1 MISRNKKQELSGLM
15 EVSALW
21 WSWDKS
27 WKSLVLFINSRSLHS
42 HIKCSKLRE
51 MNFTMINCATNT
63 IDNENLLCGFIC
75 MVAGKTQVM
84 LRLLIYNWNF
94 AYQNSIYSKC
104 NSEVYKDKHNLA
116 FRFHSL
122 TVYLLWKGK
131 SIYHCAP
138 LHWVG
143 EHHTVSWTGYF
154 LWILKMS
161 LNLGLST

>member
-1 MISRNKKQELSGLM
+1 M

-27 WKSLVLFINSRSLHS
+27 WKSLVLFINSRSLDS

-84 LRLLIYNWNF
+84 LRLLIYNWNC
-94 AYQNSIYSKC
+94 AYQNLIYSKC
-104 NSEVYKDKHNLA
+104 IQGRVQFGLP
-116 FRFHSL
+116 FPLTHSL
-122 TVYLLWKGK
+122 SSLKRKVRIQLCSIALGWWAPYSIMDRVFPLKIKDEPK
-131 SIYHCAP
+131 SWFKHLTMGFFDAENP
-138 LHWVG
+138 
-143 EHHTVSWTGYF
+143 
-154 LWILKMS
+154 
-161 LNLGLST
+161 